1 MKSKYTILI
10 ILMLSV
16 LYSCTDDTIPSAAKN
31 EGSPVMLNLNL
42 AYPESKSLDI
52 ETRASLSTSVYD
64 FYLFIFDAKGN
75 LKDKYYFPTTTTGT
89 NSHGDYSSN
98 AEATLAP
105 TTDASGKL
113 SNIATTSGNSY
124 ILGVANIN
132 LKVGNSILDALKDIT
147 TMDGLKKCLAVEP
160 TINPSVFTMSG
171 YYSPDNNVSTD
182 GLVEIPTES
191 EALTGYIHLIP
202 VDAHITF
209 EVQAGTVSDRD
220 FTFSLDSWQV
230 VNVPKNVHLFHTGLE
245 SGENFYNSETSVQVT
260 KETPTSGKTKYL
272 FDFFVQERLS
282 NATVDI
288 ENYGDRAA
296 WTLDTQNKVD
306 NKDFTNAPDNATY
319 VILKGR
325 YKGKSPIQ
333 TIDSEPGTTTVE
345 EVDAN
350 VIYTIFLGE
359 DSHTNYDSFT
369 TNRNVNYTYKVTVNG
384 VKDISVE
391 VRTNKEERPDGEG
404 EIILSQGKSYD
415 FDAHYGAI
423 VLEFN
428 KTEIETAIKSGR
440 TGYTV
445 VTPYGNKIYVYDNKT
460 DDDEQAPFAE
470 WVKFFRGTNV
480 VSNTHYPK
488 TFHQDNLGSDLS
500 NLMSIKD
507 LLDELNTGIAETGE
521 SIYSDGKVRYTAYID
536 EFYYDKKPGTTNTA
550 ASWKDFVNVDN
561 RKLMILANTELSDD
575 KNSSITSAV
584 YVINQKS
591 IKTIYNKDAGGLSR
605 AWGLES
611 IEEPLETNGRTT
623 LTHGSATIYDYNQ
636 SSIYGRK
643 NALYTQEQNS
653 RNLTWGNM
661 IANTGYL
668 SNNYNQN
675 IYAACM
681 LRNRD
686 LNGNGT
692 VEADEIRWYVPTL
705 FQYQQMYIG
714 MYGIEDLD
722 ARLYYKEA
730 VEDIEWEYKH
740 YISSNDRQIMW
751 AEEGLSNSDYNPN
764 GSHTGRTWSGTFT
777 DNLRIRC
784 VRDLGTKIDEADK
797 TNNWNNVEHGFQD
810 FYTVKDNNV
819 IELTYL
825 NRASV
830 RTNLENKEVT
840 GHVTTFSSNNRP
852 ALRFQYA
859 TTNLRSNN
867 ETSFDYYDQNT
878 MVDNGGN
885 SACSSLGL
893 GWRLPTLTELNLMR
907 QVGQTFSTDGNTMCR
922 TKFEFYEWNDQNTN
936 MGIPD
941 NSLATSGSG
950 NNLRYYG
957 RYWHMWGTQDGW
969 NPRRF
974 MLTEYAPYGAT
985 NKDGNAK
992 DELKAYIRCVK
1003 DAAQ

>member
-1 MKSKYTILI
+1 
-10 ILMLSV
+10 MLSV
-16 LYSCTDDTIPSAAKN
+16 LYSCTDDTIPSVAKN

-52 ETRASLSTSVYD
+52 ETRASLSTKVYD
-64 FYLFIFDAKGN
+64 FYLFIFDASGD
-75 LKDKYYFPTTTTGT
+75 LKDKYYFPDATQET
-89 NSHGDYSSN
+89 NSNGEYSSN
-98 AEATLAP
+98 EEAILNP
-105 TTDASGKL
+105 SDEASGTL

-124 ILGVANIN
+124 ILGVANVN
-132 LKVGNSILDALKDIT
+132 LKVENSILDALNEIE
-147 TMDGLKKCLAVEP
+147 TMEGLKKCLAVEP
-160 TINPSVFTMSG
+160 TITPSVFTMSG
-171 YYSPDNNVSTD
+171 YYSPDDKVSTTE
-182 GLVEIPTES
+182 GRVEIPTES
-191 EALTGYIHLIP
+191 KVLTGYIHLIP

-209 EVQAGTVSDRD
+209 EVQAGTVSGRD

-230 VNVPKNVHLFHTGLE
+230 INVPKNVHLFNTGSE
-245 SGENFYNSETSVQVT
+245 SGKDFYKSDVSVQVT
-260 KETPTSGKTKYL
+260 KETPTSGKTKYS

-282 NATVDI
+282 NATADI

-296 WTLDTQNKVD
+296 WTLDTQNNVD
-306 NKDFTNAPDNATY
+306 KDFTNAPDNATY

-325 YKGKSPIQ
+325 YKGESPIQ
-333 TIDSEPGTTTVE
+333 KSGSNAEDTTIED
-345 EVDAN
+345 VDAN

-359 DSHTNYDSFT
+359 DSHSNFKSFT

-391 VRTNKEERPDGEG
+391 VRAKKEERPDGEG

-445 VTPYGNKIYVYDNKT
+445 VTPYGNKIYVYDAKT
-460 DDDEQAPFAE
+460 KDTEQAPFAE

>member
-1 MKSKYTILI
+1 MKTKYTIFI
-10 ILMLSV
+10 VLMLSV
-16 LYSCTDDTIPSAAKN
+16 LYSCTDDNIPSTSID
-31 EGSPVMLNLNL
+31 EGSPVVLNLNL

-52 ETRASLSTSVYD
+52 ATRASLSTNVYD
-64 FYLFIFDAKGN
+64 FYLFIFDAEGN
-75 LKDKYYFPTTTTGT
+75 LKNKYYFPTTTTAT
-89 NSHGDYSSN
+89 NSDEKYSSN
-98 AEATLAP
+98 AEAILTP
-105 TTDASGKL
+105 TTEASGKL

-124 ILGVANIN
+124 ILGVANVN
-132 LKVGNSILDALKDIT
+132 LKVGNSILDALNDIT

-171 YYSPDNNVSTD
+171 YYSPDNNVSTE
-182 GLVEIPTES
+182 GRVEIPTES
-191 EALTGYIHLIP
+191 NVLTGYIHLIP

-209 EVQAGTVSDRD
+209 EVQAGTISGRD
-220 FTFSLDSWQV
+220 FAFSLDSWQV
-230 VNVPKNVHLFHTGLE
+230 VNVPQNVHLFHTGSE
-245 SGENFYNSETSVQVT
+245 SGENFYNSEASVQVT
-260 KETPTSGKTKYL
+260 KETPTSGKTKYS

-282 NATVDI
+282 NATGI
-288 ENYGDRAA
+288 EKYGDRAA
-296 WTLDTQNKVD
+296 WTQDTQNKVD
-306 NKDFTNAPDNATY
+306 NKKFTNAPSNATY

-325 YKGKSPIQ
+325 YKGESPIQ
-333 TIDSEPGTTTVE
+333 TIGSQAGVTTTE

-350 VIYTIFLGE
+350 VTYTIFLGE
-359 DSHTNYDSFT
+359 DSHNDFNSFV
-369 TNRNVNYTYKVTVNG
+369 TNRNVNYTYKITVNG

-391 VRTNKEERPDGEG
+391 VRANKEERPDGEG
-404 EIILSQGKSYD
+404 EIILSQGDSYD

-428 KTEIETAIKSGR
+428 QKDIETAINSGR

-445 VTPYGNKIYVYDNKT
+445 VTPYGNKIYVYDAKT
-460 DDDEQAPFAE
+460 SDSEQAPFAE
-470 WVKFFRGTNV
+470 WVKFIRGTNTV
-480 VSNTHYPK
+480 NNNHYPK
-488 TFHQDNLGSDLS
+488 TFNQSNLGENLS
-500 NLMSIKD
+500 KLMSIKD
-507 LLDELNTGIAETGE
+507 LLNELNTGKVGGADDGA
-521 SIYSDGKVRYTAYID
+521 SIYSDGIVRYTAYID
-536 EFYYDKKPGTTNTA
+536 EFYYDKEPGTTTT

-561 RKLMILANTELSDD
+561 RKLMILANTELSNDE
-575 KNSSITSAV
+575 NSSITSAV

-591 IKTIYNKDAGGLSR
+591 IKTIYNKDAEGLSR

-611 IEEPLETNGRTT
+611 IEEPLVTDGRTS

-636 SSIYGRK
+636 SSVYGRK

-653 RNLTWGNM
+653 TLTWGNM

-686 LNGNGT
+686 LNGDGL
-692 VEADEIRWYVPTL
+692 VGADEIRWYVPTL

-730 VEDIEWEYKH
+730 VEENKWEYKH
-740 YISSNDRQIMW
+740 YISSNERQLMW
-751 AEEGLSNSDYNPN
+751 AEEGLSNSTYKPN
-764 GSHTGRTWSGTFT
+764 GAHTGSLNWSGTFT

-784 VRDLGTKIDEADK
+784 VRDLGTKINATDK
-797 TNNWNNVEHGFQD
+797 VKNWNDAEHGFQD
-810 FYTVKDNNV
+810 FYTKKDNNV

-825 NRASV
+825 NRPSV

-859 TTNLRSNN
+859 TTNLDSNN
-867 ETSFDYYDQNT
+867 TFDYYDQNT
-878 MVDNGGN
+878 AVDNGGN
-885 SACSSLGL
+885 SACQNLGQ

-907 QVGQTFSTDGNTMCR
+907 QVGQTFSNNGNTMCR
-922 TKFEFYEWNDQNTN
+922 TKFEFYEWHGQNTN
-936 MGIPD
+936 MGIPN

-950 NNLRYYG
+950 NNRKYYG
-957 RYWHMWGTQDGW
+957 RYWHMWGTQDQW

-974 MLTEYAPYGAT
+974 MLTEYSPRGSQ
-985 NKDGNAK
+985 NVDGNASN
-992 DELKAYIRCVK
+992 ELKAYIRCVK